1 MKFVAYET
9 CDKLIWI
16 SGESYRDLNTI
27 RKQVIPKNNMNRA
40 YYLHL
45 SSWSVAAAS
54 AEETEG
60 DGMIATEPEGGE
72 ETMTAFPWGTQESGA
87 GLI

>member
-27 RKQVIPKNNMNRA
+27 RKQVIPKNNMNRT
-40 YYLHL
+40 YPSSTLSFVYSPYKDTCDILSEYLVSHIFKL
-45 SSWSVAAAS
+45 YSSKIR
-54 AEETEG
+54 
-60 DGMIATEPEGGE
+60 GMY
-72 ETMTAFPWGTQESGA
+72 
-87 GLI
+87 